1 MSNKKY
7 LEDYTYNTAYED
19 GVVIV
24 SHVVMKFESK
34 IVRAYERR
42 QGWNHHEANIFPNY
56 WEDYSCDYG
65 G

>member
-7 LEDYTYNTAYED
+7 LEDYTYKTAYED

-24 SHVVMKFESK
+24 SHVVMKCESK

-42 QGWNHHEANIFPNY
+42 QG
-56 WEDYSCDYG
+56 
-65 G
+65 